1 MARKREKEREI
12 YAMNERKRKADRWK
26 TRANGGG
33 DEEGMGRGKERGE
46 NRGNTADLEREISK
60 REAKGRRAGR
70 GQVGFP
76 VARTIWVKP
85 GLKYS

>member
-1 MARKREKEREI
+1 
-12 YAMNERKRKADRWK
+12 MNERKRKRRAR
-26 TRANGGG
+26 RSGGELGANGGG
-33 DEEGMGRGKERGE
+33 EEEGVGRGKERGE
-46 NRGNTADLEREISK
+46 ITGNTADLESGISK
-60 REAKGRRAGR
+60 REAKGRRGAGR